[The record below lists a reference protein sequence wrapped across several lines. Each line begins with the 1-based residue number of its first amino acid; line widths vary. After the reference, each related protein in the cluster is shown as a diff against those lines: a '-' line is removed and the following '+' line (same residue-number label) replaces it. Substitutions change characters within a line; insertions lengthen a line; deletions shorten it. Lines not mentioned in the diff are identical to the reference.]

1 MIRFNARGTSLRW
14 CLYGIYLATSREGA
28 YSKQGAYLFCFKTV
42 ECAKQGFGVQFWKRK
57 NCWNWKINRY
67 TVELLCDL
75 PWYFSAHFFQLIDN
89 FWWRK
94 KGDKLSM
101 QWKQET
107 GAGKGSLGN
116 KWNDPFADMGGKGG
130 TYGNVIFFTGW
141 GGGGKEKVGTLS
153 WTTSNSFLRYCAEL
167 RHD

>member
-1 MIRFNARGTSLRW
+1 
-14 CLYGIYLATSREGA
+14 
-28 YSKQGAYLFCFKTV
+28 
-42 ECAKQGFGVQFWKRK
+42 
-57 NCWNWKINRY
+57 
-67 TVELLCDL
+67 
-75 PWYFSAHFFQLIDN
+75 
-89 FWWRK
+89 
-94 KGDKLSM
+94 M

-130 TYGNVIFFTGW
+130 TYENVIFLTGL
-141 GGGGKEKVGTLS
+141 GGGKEKVGTLS

>member
-1 MIRFNARGTSLRW
+1 
-14 CLYGIYLATSREGA
+14 
-28 YSKQGAYLFCFKTV
+28 
-42 ECAKQGFGVQFWKRK
+42 
-57 NCWNWKINRY
+57 
-67 TVELLCDL
+67 
-75 PWYFSAHFFQLIDN
+75 
-89 FWWRK
+89 
-94 KGDKLSM
+94 M

-130 TYGNVIFFTGW
+130 TYENVIFFTRW
-141 GGGGKEKVGTLS
+141 GRGGKEKVGTLS

>member
-1 MIRFNARGTSLRW
+1 
-14 CLYGIYLATSREGA
+14 
-28 YSKQGAYLFCFKTV
+28 
-42 ECAKQGFGVQFWKRK
+42 
-57 NCWNWKINRY
+57 
-67 TVELLCDL
+67 
-75 PWYFSAHFFQLIDN
+75 
-89 FWWRK
+89 
-94 KGDKLSM
+94 M

-130 TYGNVIFFTGW
+130 TYENVIFFTRW

-153 WTTSNSFLRYCAEL
+153 WTTSNSFLRYCTEL